1 MSETQQQLHELK
13 ANLERLLRNFTA
25 VKNENEMLKQQIDAQ
40 RKALADKNHKLA
52 DLDEQLSL
60 SKTSKLITESEELS
74 REDKTEVRHKI
85 NELIKEVD
93 KCIASMNT

>member
-1 MSETQQQLHELK
+1 MTDNRQQLQILK

-40 RKALADKNHKLA
+40 RKALAEKNQKLSQ
-52 DLDEQLSL
+52 LDEQLSL
-60 SKTSKLITESEELS
+60 AKTSRLIADAEPLN
-74 REDKTEVRHKI
+74 REDKSEVKQRI

-93 KCIASMNT
+93 KCIALMNT